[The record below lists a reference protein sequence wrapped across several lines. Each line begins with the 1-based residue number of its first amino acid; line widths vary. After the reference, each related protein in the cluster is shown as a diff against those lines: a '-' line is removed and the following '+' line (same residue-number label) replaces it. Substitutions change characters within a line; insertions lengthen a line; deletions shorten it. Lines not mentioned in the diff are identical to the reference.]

1 MEKRLFEKLQDLKES
16 IKTILEE
23 NTLME
28 SQLAIKEDEIQSL
41 TRELNS
47 RIELIKE
54 TRTKLEALLAEN
66 TRLKSSLKKK

>member
-1 MEKRLFEKLQDLKES
+1 
-16 IKTILEE
+16 
-23 NTLME
+23 ME